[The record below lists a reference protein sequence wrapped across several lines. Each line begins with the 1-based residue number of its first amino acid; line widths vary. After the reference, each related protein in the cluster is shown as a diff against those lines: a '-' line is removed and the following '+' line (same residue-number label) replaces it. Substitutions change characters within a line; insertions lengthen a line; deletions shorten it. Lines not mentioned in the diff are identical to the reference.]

1 MPLVNCVYALGTVT
15 HDFMA
20 GGEQTV
26 DIALNVDIVS
36 CENIRHV
43 LLHADNKSTN
53 DLISDLEDIEQEDL
67 CVARE

>member
-1 MPLVNCVYALGTVT
+1 
-15 HDFMA
+15 
-20 GGEQTV
+20 
-26 DIALNVDIVS
+26 LNVDIVS

-67 CVARE
+67 CVAWEEAFKAACICFTDQLQEKGITEKQTTY